1 MAASTLTIIDAAP
14 ASERRDWGAWFAR
27 WWPEPLLLPIPE
39 VRVTDSAAAALETAG
54 ELGQVVL
61 LVAHTEAAL
70 TGLYQLV
77 DALDQRCLALLVLA
91 GAEVEVGD
99 RLTGLPWSRLE
110 APASEIMARLET
122 MLQRQEVVERLS
134 AEMTLARRLQ
144 GGATGEMNRL
154 HEELELAATVQR
166 EFLPRELPQV
176 GGLEVAAL
184 FRPSSYVSGDIY
196 NVEQLDDTHVGFFI
210 ADATGH
216 GVPAALM
223 TVLISRSLS
232 FRRRESD
239 GGGFLRP
246 AQAIER
252 LNRDLVSRSGGHQ
265 RFATAVCGIID
276 VSTNKLILA
285 SAGHPPPLIVS
296 DGEAR
301 EVKTSGSLLGVFPDE
316 SYEDTAIRLREGERL
331 LVYSDGFE
339 LAFPSEGQDISE
351 RRLPTSNYIDEFT
364 RLDQGPLLQAMTT
377 LEHRLDEQAGS
388 LHQVDDLTI
397 LAFAAGTPLG
407 VGRTVPAH
415 LASGDGLH

>member
-14 ASERRDWGAWFAR
+14 ASERRDWSAWFAR
-27 WWPEPLLLPIPE
+27 SWPEPPLLPMPH
-39 VRVTDSAAAALETAG
+39 VRVAESAAAALETTG
-54 ELGQVVL
+54 ELGQIAV
-61 LVAHTEAAL
+61 LVAHTEEAL

-91 GAEVEVGD
+91 GEEVEVED
-99 RLTGLPWSRLE
+99 RLAGLPWSRLG
-110 APASEIMARLET
+110 APASEIMARIET
-122 MLQRQEVVERLS
+122 MFQRQEVVERLS

-144 GGATGEMNRL
+144 GGATGEMNRM

-176 GGLEVAAL
+176 GNLEVAAL

-196 NVEQLDDTHVGFFI
+196 NVEQLDENHVGFFI

-232 FRRRESD
+232 FQRRESD
-239 GGGFLRP
+239 GGGFLSP

-276 VSTNKLILA
+276 VSTNKLTLA

-296 DGEAR
+296 DDETR

-331 LVYSDGFE
+331 VIYSDGFE
-339 LAFPSEGQDISE
+339 LAFPSEGQDIRE
-351 RRLPTSNYIDEFT
+351 RRLPTSNYVSEFT
-364 RLDQGPLLQAMTT
+364 QLGQGPLQQAMDS

-397 LAFAAGTPLG
+397 LVIAAGAPLG
-407 VGRTVPAH
+407 VGHAVPARTGV
-415 LASGDGLH
+415 ANEID